1 MSDRLDEIKARVGQA
16 HKAVILDQPWTEPQR
31 LDWLEASYTFVHKDI
46 PWLIDRLYVAESNFN
61 MADVVMRRQ
70 DAEIERL
77 RAALKQMDI
86 GCTEAREFG
95 PEFACTLLDTAD
107 DWCLACLAHAALA
120 DQGGES

>member
-1 MSDRLDEIKARVGQA
+1 MTDRLEEIKARVGQA

-77 RAALKQMDI
+77 RAALGHIADQDCGYL
-86 GCTEAREFG
+86 GCRTC
-95 PEFACTLLDTAD
+95 PSH
-107 DWCLACLAHAALA
+107 LAQAALA
-120 DQGGES
+120 DQGGNP